1 MVLPKRKQNRLESY
15 DYSTPGYYYLTI
27 CTQDKEKF
35 LWDSEKLLEGKPVL
49 SSAGLVVEKAIRDI
63 PAHYPSVRVDLYTVM
78 PNHIHL
84 ILQLMEGEAS
94 PGCPSVSTVIG
105 QMKRVVSKTLQ
116 RSAWQKGF
124 HDHAIRGEAD
134 YREIWE
140 YIADNPRKWT
150 EDDFYLP

>member
-1 MVLPKRKQNRLESY
+1 MVLPKRKHNRLATY

-27 CTQDKEKF
+27 CTQDKDKF

-116 RSAWQKGF
+116 RSA
-124 HDHAIRGEAD
+124 
-134 YREIWE
+134 
-140 YIADNPRKWT
+140 
-150 EDDFYLP
+150 